1 MDLNEVAV
9 FIKVVQLGS
18 FSQAA
23 KQLGMPNS
31 TVSSKVSSLEK
42 RLGTTLIQ
50 RTTRRLNV
58 TPVGQAYFKRCIE
71 GLEEIKA
78 AESEIA
84 ASQGEAQGL
93 LRITAPVD
101 LGSAILPLLVSE
113 YTKKYPKVDID
124 ILLTDRTVELLA
136 ESVDLAIRAG
146 ELKDSTLIAKRLGT
160 VHFAPFASPKYL
172 KTAGTPE
179 HPRELR
185 QHECLHFTPLGFE
198 QWTLASSKGT
208 LNVPVPSRFK
218 VNDLNMLKQLAVMG
232 SGIALLPTF
241 FCYPEIRAGKIVR
254 VLPEWKTKP
263 SPVHFVY
270 PAQRFVTPKLSSFI
284 ALSTEKMRETLE
296 GFGEI

>member
-1 MDLNEVAV
+1 MDLNEVSV

-58 TPVGQAYFKRCIE
+58 TPVGLAYFKRCIE
-71 GLEEIKA
+71 GLEAINA

-93 LRITAPVD
+93 LRITAPVE
-101 LGSAILPLLVSE
+101 LGGAILPLLISE
-113 YTKKYPKVDID
+113 YTKKYPKVSVE
-124 ILLTDRTVELLA
+124 ILLTDRSVELLA

-146 ELKDSTLIAKRLGT
+146 ELKDSTLIAKKLGM

-172 KTAGTPE
+172 KTAGSPT

-198 QWTLASSKGT
+198 QWTLMSSKGT
-208 LNVPVPSRFK
+208 LNVPVASRFTI
-218 VNDLNMLKQLAVMG
+218 NDLNMLKALAVMG
-232 SGIALLPTF
+232 SGVALLPTF
-241 FCYPEIRAGKIVR
+241 FCFPEVKAGKLIR

-263 SPVHFVY
+263 APVHFVY
-270 PAQRFVTPKLSSFI
+270 PAQRFVTPKLSAFI
-284 ALSTEKMRETLE
+284 ALNSDKVRASLE
-296 GFGEI
+296 DYGEL